1 MKPAPRPGHEGLH
14 VGKPVVPEIKELTI
28 TLGDADLYINCA
40 RRVDVGNGHSLFEAL
55 LTDPSG
61 SRPIYIDN
69 DDILELLRDLFI
81 GVPPAPANA
90 EDPPARPKPRS

>member
-1 MKPAPRPGHEGLH
+1 MKHAPRTGHDGLH
-14 VGKPVVPEIKELTI
+14 VGRPVVPEIKELTI

-69 DDILELLRDLFI
+69 DDILDLLRDLFI
-81 GVPPAPANA
+81 GAPPPAA
-90 EDPPARPKPRS
+90 EPVDAPARPKPRS